1 MVLRGQRTQE
11 RSILK
16 VEQLVVSNLVQELLP
31 FSKSE
36 TTSFEPTVDQELVA
50 VSNLVQEL
58 LVVSKIETTSFE
70 PNSGTITSFENWKR
84 QYFQTGTTSSF
95 ESSSGTT
102 SGIENCVAVALRRH
116 LEGHPLTGE
125 SMQSRRWH
133 LTWAV
138 ENVVHIRKIALQMI
152 A

>member
-58 LVVSKIETTSFE
+58 LVVVSKIETTSFE
-70 PNSGTITSFENWKR
+70 PTVAQELQVVSK
-84 QYFQTGTTSSF
+84 
-95 ESSSGTT
+95 SSGTT
-102 SGIENCVAVALRRH
+102 SGFEN
-116 LEGHPLTGE
+116 
-125 SMQSRRWH
+125 
-133 LTWAV
+133 
-138 ENVVHIRKIALQMI
+138 
-152 A
+152 

>member
-70 PNSGTITSFENWKR
+70 PTVAQELQVVSK
-84 QYFQTGTTSSF
+84 
-95 ESSSGTT
+95 SSGTT
-102 SGIENCVAVALRRH
+102 SGFEN
-116 LEGHPLTGE
+116 
-125 SMQSRRWH
+125 
-133 LTWAV
+133 
-138 ENVVHIRKIALQMI
+138 
-152 A
+152 